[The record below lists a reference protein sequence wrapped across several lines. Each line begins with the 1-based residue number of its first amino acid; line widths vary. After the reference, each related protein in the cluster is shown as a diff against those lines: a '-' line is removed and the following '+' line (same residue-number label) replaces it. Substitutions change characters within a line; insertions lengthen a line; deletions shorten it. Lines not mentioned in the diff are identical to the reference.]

1 MQIVRFLRGKVQNSD
16 LLLKRVNHLW
26 HCFGKEREEW
36 MKSYS
41 LFYSGQKMGKGM
53 VKRKILKQFTP
64 KKSES
69 LLKRVYH
76 FFTKSKLLQFVL
88 DLKTT
93 FAPFALLKR
102 VTGANHSHCFFFLL
116 RNIEG
121 RKSKRVKDCK
131 FKEWKCERVKERKSE
146 RAKEQIPNPK
156 FYSHFSS
163 GSMHTSAQV
172 LITFLKKFYPHFS

>member
-1 MQIVRFLRGKVQNSD
+1 MQIVRFLRGKVQKSD

-26 HCFGKEREEW
+26 RCFGKEREEW

-41 LFYSGQKMGKGM
+41 LFYSGQKTGKGM
-53 VKRKILKQFTP
+53 VKRKILKQFTL

-88 DLKTT
+88 YLKTT

-102 VTGANHSHCFFFLL
+102 VTGANHSHCFFFNSE
-116 RNIEG
+116 RAKGE
-121 RKSKRVKDCK
+121 RA
-131 FKEWKCERVKERKSE
+131 KEWKSESLKSESAKEWKSGRVKERKSKFPTLNSTHISPQ
-146 RAKEQIPNPK
+146 ALCILLPK
-156 FYSHFSS
+156 F
-163 GSMHTSAQV
+163 
-172 LITFLKKFYPHFS
+172 